1 MAIYNPS
8 DLYGGEAF
16 RIDTTPMMNFLVKR
30 KAQEDAKEQAL
41 DKYFR
46 DMIKTASDK
55 NVRPQEAT
63 PFHQAVQN
71 YKNFY
76 MQNSA
81 ALASGRDPALRMKAE
96 ELAQVPYQIMSESA
110 SALATDAKIGNANIT
125 SSGEVKKRWTPKT
138 TEEYNASTQSIWA
151 VDPETK
157 QVVKNP
163 AYKPFNTSLI
173 EVTPKQMDVS
183 GFYAKK
189 FNEFGYKPSETIV
202 GEKLRKGSQF
212 VYEGTKQISYDTPT
226 LQKYGDAMKNSYDN
240 DNDLQYNFLNGK
252 TFDQMKSGDVNGFN
266 DLNAIHKNV
275 FGTDIQDDRD
285 LFAATAIKTMAQT
298 RTEPYKRVDEDAKMK
313 VQAEISKKNALAIA
327 SALKKSKDQGQTINE
342 NTLPTALERFPD
354 MVANQKDNISVKNYK
369 WVDKNGNLFTGM
381 VVVEKAQLPVQIK
394 DKIKDSKF
402 VDNANIYIKE
412 GVPYRV
418 ETEEGSV
425 GRDDL
430 LPDAIEKATK
440 IKRLNKTS
448 FVPSMSGKVGQ
459 DLATNQSND
468 KLNLSI

>member
-16 RIDTTPMMNFLVKR
+16 KIDTTPMMNFLVKR
-30 KAQEDAKEQAL
+30 QAQEQAKEQAL
-41 DKYFR
+41 DKYYR

-55 NVRPQEAT
+55 NVRPQEA
-63 PFHQAVQN
+63 PAFYQAVQN

-81 ALASGRDPALRMKAE
+81 ALASGKNPALRMQAE
-96 ELAQVPYQIMSESA
+96 QLAQVPYQIMSDSA
-110 SALATDAKIGNANIT
+110 PALATDTKIGQATLSNPD
-125 SSGEVKKRWTPKT
+125 VKKRWTKKAT
-138 TEEYNASTQSIWA
+138 DDYSASAQSIWA

-163 AYKPFNTSLI
+163 AYKAFNTSLI
-173 EVTPKQMDVS
+173 EVAPKEMDVS

-212 VYEGTKQISYDTPT
+212 VYEGTKEFSYDPQT
-226 LQKYGDAMKNSYDN
+226 LQQYGTAMKNSYDN

-275 FGTDIQDDRD
+275 FKTNIQDDRD

-298 RTEPYKRVDEDAKMK
+298 RTEPFKRIDEDAKMR
-313 VQAEISKKNALAIA
+313 VQAETSKQNAAAIA
-327 SALKKSKDQGQTINE
+327 KAVANAKGQGEKIDV
-342 NTLPTALERFPD
+342 NTLPTALETFSD
-354 MVANQKDNISVKNYK
+354 MVVNQKEGISVRSNK
-369 WVDKNGNLFTGM
+369 WVDKNGNLFTGTIK
-381 VVVEKAQLPVQIK
+381 VEKGKLPTQVIK
-394 DKIKDSKF
+394 KIPNNQF
-402 VDNANIYIKE
+402 VDEAEVQVKN
-412 GVPYRV
+412 GVPV
-418 ETEEGSV
+418 IIQTEEGSV
-425 GRDDL
+425 DRNTL
-430 LPDAIEKATK
+430 LPDAIQDAKNK
-440 IKRLNKTS
+440 KQLNKTS